1 MGRKAK
7 YIVRLHT
14 AERQQLLD
22 LVRTGRRSA
31 AVLTHARILLQADA
45 GDRGPGR
52 DDAAVAA
59 ATESSPSTV
68 YRVRLAFVEDGLD
81 AALHR
86 KRPTNRQ
93 YRKLDGAQ
101 EAQLITLACSTPP
114 TGRGRW
120 TLKLLADRLVEL
132 EVVDAISPECVRT
145 TLKKTPCSRGESG
158 SG

>member
-7 YIVRLHT
+7 YVVRLEP

-45 GDRGPGR
+45 GDRGPGL

-59 ATESSPSTV
+59 ATEASLSTV
-68 YRVRLAFVEDGLD
+68 YRVRQAFVEDGLD
-81 AALHR
+81 DALQR
-86 KRPTNRQ
+86 KKPTGRQ
-93 YRKLDGAQ
+93 YRKLDGQQ
-101 EAQLITLACSTPP
+101 EARLVALACSQPP
-114 TGRGRW
+114 AGRSRW
-120 TLKLLADRLVEL
+120 TLKLLADKLVEL
-132 EVVDAISPECVRT
+132 AVVEGISPECVRT
-145 TLKKTPCSRGESG
+145 TLKKTPCGPGGRG

>member
-7 YIVRLHT
+7 YIVRLEPQ
-14 AERQQLLD
+14 ERQTLLD

-45 GDRGPGR
+45 GDRGPSR

-59 ATESSPSTV
+59 ATEASVSTV
-68 YRVRLAFVEDGLD
+68 YRVRQAFVEHGVD

-86 KRPTNRQ
+86 KRPTGRQ

-101 EAQLITLACSTPP
+101 EARLVAVACSKPP
-114 TGRGRW
+114 AGRSRW
-120 TLKLLADRLVEL
+120 TLRLLADRLVEL
-132 EVVDAISPECVRT
+132 EVVESISPECVRA
-145 TLKKTPCSRGESG
+145 TLKKTRCSPGARSNG
-158 SG
+158 